1 MSDELK
7 KLDPAESR
15 WQPVAVVNLG
25 KEEPPDPQRPIAT
38 VCEIVGA
45 AVFFSVM
52 WLGSPA
58 AIAAAVVAL
67 FAVAFYVCLR
77 RWNSRANC

>member
-52 WLGSPA
+52 CSVVTMGVF
-58 AIAAAVVAL
+58 IAL
-67 FAVAFYVCLR
+67 TR
-77 RWNSRANC
+77 